1 MFVSLFASST
11 GNRQMENLLIRLF
24 RNYLHPGIIFLT
36 CLLFVAKGTHAL
48 DWKNSEE
55 FIANKICRQVENCDH
70 ITLQST
76 QLVTPTARSQSIWNV
91 YAKESTSLSQ
101 KQSLG
106 TALILANR
114 KTSMVLLNTLFQ
126 SAEPKIYVY

>member
-1 MFVSLFASST
+1 
-11 GNRQMENLLIRLF
+11 MENPLICLF

-36 CLLFVAKGTHAL
+36 CLLFVTKGTHAL
-48 DWKNSEE
+48 DWQNSEE
-55 FIANKICRQVENCDH
+55 FIANKICHQVENCDH
-70 ITLQST
+70 IAVRST
-76 QLVTPTARSQSIWNV
+76 QLVSPTAHVQSIWNV
-91 YAKESTSLSQ
+91 YAKESKFLSQ

-106 TALILANR
+106 TALVLANR